1 MGWFNHHLEIHNNQ
15 LLPFVTFWSPKWRS
29 LNPWEGH
36 FKPPKGSLI
45 RTLNNNSR
53 GQEYRFSRLFALGA
67 WLQGADQRFEGRAL
81 TIDAAPL
88 PSDIFWENFDCPTT
102 MRRLKTLLVSFLK
115 ASFMWY
121 FLPDFL
127 NICFYCFFFFRFWL
141 FYEFLLVK
149 RCLLLWEEGGSKI
162 GQAAELFLGFHRWI
176 VADWMQ
182 KTGTTLINSWESKDT
197 PPMPPPPLEFR
208 PV

>member
-1 MGWFNHHLEIHNNQ
+1 M
-15 LLPFVTFWSPKWRS
+15 TFWSPKWRS

-36 FKPPKGSLI
+36 FKPPKGSLR

-53 GQEYRFSRLFALGA
+53 GQEYCFSRLFALGA

-102 MRRLKTLLVSFLK
+102 MRRLKTLLVGFLK

-121 FLPDFL
+121 FLPYFWTYVFL
-127 NICFYCFFFFRFWL
+127 
-141 FYEFLLVK
+141 FLVVLWILVSQEMFIN
-149 RCLLLWEEGGSKI
+149 LLLWEEGGVKNRTGCRVIFGFPSILWPI
-162 GQAAELFLGFHRWI
+162 GCRKQNLYRCSTWS
-176 VADWMQ
+176 Q
-182 KTGTTLINSWESKDT
+182 KSQKKTTIKRNDPCKLMRI
-197 PPMPPPPLEFR
+197 
-208 PV
+208 